1 MTELEGW
8 VTSEVAH
15 EITNLSRTTLYIY
28 RVSNRLR
35 WQKFGRTIMYWKG
48 DLEQIVREREQK
60 QKSPG
65 QF

>member
-28 RVSNRLR
+28 RVSNKVR
-35 WQKFGRTIMYWKG
+35 WQKFGRAIMYWRE
-48 DLEQIVREREQK
+48 DLERIAEENRNK
-60 QKSPG
+60 KAPDID
-65 QF
+65 